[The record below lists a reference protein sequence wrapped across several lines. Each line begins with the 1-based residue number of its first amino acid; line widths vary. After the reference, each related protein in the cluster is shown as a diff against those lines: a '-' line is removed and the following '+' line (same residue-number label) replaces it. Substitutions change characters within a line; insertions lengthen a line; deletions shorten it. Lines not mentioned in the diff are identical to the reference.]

1 VAHSLIYVTIH
12 SQMSIKCWYKKL
24 GTSFME
30 LSCHTIEG
38 IPIVTLSVETP
49 LVRQKLNTIIGIQ
62 SPYLIFDL
70 SRLNFVDARGLSILV
85 SALKMAR
92 KYGGEVLLLNPTP
105 VVRALIELTR
115 LQQMFRIYAD
125 EASAIKHCRQVS
137 YQVAS

>member
-1 VAHSLIYVTIH
+1 
-12 SQMSIKCWYKKL
+12 
-24 GTSFME
+24 ME

-38 IPIVTLSVETP
+38 IPIVTLSGSLVSVETP

-62 SPYLIFDL
+62 SPYLILDL
-70 SRLNFVDARGLSILV
+70 SHLNFVDARGLSILV
-85 SALKMAR
+85 SALKMAQ

-125 EASAIKHCRQVS
+125 EASAIKHCRQIS